1 MCGIAGIVNFA
12 DRHDPPSVELLR
24 SMVSTIQHRGP
35 DEYGLYRDH
44 RAGLGHARLSII
56 DLATGQQPL
65 SNADDSLWIVF
76 NGEIFN
82 FIELREELEKLGHTF
97 RTHSDT
103 EVIVHA
109 YQAWGVD
116 CFSRFNGQWALA
128 LWDSAENKLV
138 LSRDRIGVRPLY
150 VREHDGKIWFASEVK
165 AIFADPAVPREI
177 DVRGLAQTFTYWAS
191 IAPHIMLQRNRR
203 TSPGL
208 TRVYNDDGSRQDIL
222 YWRPSYAE
230 RWFSRWERQQKHCSE
245 KLKRATQLRVLRSD
259 VPVGSYL
266 SGGLDSSLTA
276 RFGREAKEGAF
287 QTFSIRFE
295 DAEFDET
302 EYQRVMAATIDSNH
316 QEVVVRKSDIAR
328 VFPDVIRHTER
339 PILRTAPAPLYLL
352 SRLVRETGIK
362 AVLTGEGADEMLGGY
377 DLFREAKI
385 RMFWS
390 HQPDSKVR
398 PLLFERLYPYLAR
411 SPQQA
416 KGMAL
421 EFWKRGLEGAG
432 QPGFSHEPR
441 WSTTAS
447 LNRLFSAETRHSL
460 KSAPPPDYL
469 ETLPL
474 EFHRWDPLAQAQ
486 FIEVETL
493 LSSYLISSQGDRML
507 MAHSVEGRFPFL
519 DADVMDLCNSLPA
532 QYKLNG
538 LNEKFILKNVA
549 DGIIPDK
556 IINRP
561 KQPYRAPDAIA
572 FVGSDAPHYI
582 DELF

>member
-1 MCGIAGIVNFA
+1 
-12 DRHDPPSVELLR
+12 
-24 SMVSTIQHRGP
+24 
-35 DEYGLYRDH
+35 
-44 RAGLGHARLSII
+44 
-56 DLATGQQPL
+56 
-65 SNADDSLWIVF
+65 
-76 NGEIFN
+76 
-82 FIELREELEKLGHTF
+82 
-97 RTHSDT
+97 
-103 EVIVHA
+103 
-109 YQAWGVD
+109 
-116 CFSRFNGQWALA
+116 
-128 LWDSAENKLV
+128 
-138 LSRDRIGVRPLY
+138 
-150 VREHDGKIWFASEVK
+150 
-165 AIFADPAVPREI
+165 
-177 DVRGLAQTFTYWAS
+177 
-191 IAPHIMLQRNRR
+191 
-203 TSPGL
+203 
-208 TRVYNDDGSRQDIL
+208 
-222 YWRPSYAE
+222 
-230 RWFSRWERQQKHCSE
+230 
-245 KLKRATQLRVLRSD
+245 
-259 VPVGSYL
+259 
-266 SGGLDSSLTA
+266 LDSSLTA
-276 RFGREAKEGAF
+276 RFGREAKEGTF

-302 EYQRVMAATIDSNH
+302 EYQRLMAATIDSNH

-352 SRLVRETGIK
+352 SRLVHNTGIK

-421 EFWKRGLEGAG
+421 EFWRRGLEHAD
-432 QPGFSHEPR
+432 QPGFSHQPR
-441 WSTTAS
+441 WSTTSS
-447 LNRLFSAETRHSL
+447 LRRFFSKEVRHAL
-460 KSAPPPDYL
+460 ESAHTPDYL

-474 EFHRWDPLAQAQ
+474 EFHTWDTLAQAQ

-538 LNEKFILKNVA
+538 LNEKFILKKVA
-549 DGIIPDK
+549 QDIIPDK
-556 IINRP
+556 IIHRP

-572 FVGSDAPHYI
+572 FVGPDAPEYVEELLSDSVLTRAGLFEAEAVRGLYAKCKARAAGYDAVFSNTDNMGLVGILSTQLTVDQFIKNNSGVPGKKIEFTTFI
-582 DELF
+582 DRVYTSTR